1 MPATRLS
8 YGFAIGVSM
17 PTGRER
23 IEGVSVF
30 RRLMPVIGLVWV
42 VAVAVVFAG
51 PTLSQTNIDQGK
63 PASELFANYCAV
75 CHKST
80 RGLAN
85 GRSSLTLSMFLRE
98 HYATSSQQAAALAA
112 YVISAGGN
120 APAAKPERAKSEEP
134 KGQEAK
140 GQETKGQEPKGH
152 ETKPRAASAKSEPEK
167 QAPGGQPGRDETTP
181 AQQERAP
188 VVAAPA
194 AGASPSSGEAPE
206 LGSTTSA
213 GVSAESQSND
223 NALVPRDNIPD

>member
-1 MPATRLS
+1 M
-8 YGFAIGVSM
+8 
-17 PTGRER
+17 
-23 IEGVSVF
+23 F
-30 RRLMPVIGLVWV
+30 RRLMPVIGLASV
-42 VAVAVVFAG
+42 VAVAVTSAE
-51 PTLSQTNIDQGK
+51 PALSQTNIDQGK

-98 HYATSSQQAAALAA
+98 HYAASSQQAAALAA

-120 APAAKPERAKSEEP
+120 APAPKPERAKSEEA

-140 GQETKGQEPKGH
+140 GQEAKGH

-167 QAPGGQPGRDETTP
+167 PIPGGQPGREELAP
-181 AQQERAP
+181 AEQERAP

-194 AGASPSSGEAPE
+194 GGASPSSGEAEE
-206 LGSTTSA
+206 LRSTTSA
-213 GVSAESQSND
+213 GAETQSND

>member
-1 MPATRLS
+1 M
-8 YGFAIGVSM
+8 
-17 PTGRER
+17 
-23 IEGVSVF
+23 F
-30 RRLMPVIGLVWV
+30 RHLVPVIGLASV
-42 VAVAVVFAG
+42 VAIAVIPAE

-63 PASELFANYCAV
+63 PASELFANYCV
-75 CHKST
+75 GCHKST

-98 HYATSSQQAAALAA
+98 HYAASSQQAAALAA

-120 APAAKPERAKSEEP
+120 APAPKPERAKSEET

-140 GQETKGQEPKGH
+140 GQEAKGH

-167 QAPGGQPGRDETTP
+167 PAPGSQPGREE
-181 AQQERAP
+181 A
-188 VVAAPA
+188 VAAPA

-206 LGSTTSA
+206 PGPTARA
-213 GVSAESQSND
+213 GAEPQSND

>member
-1 MPATRLS
+1 MPATWLS
-8 YGFAIGVSM
+8 YGFAVGVRM
-17 PTGRER
+17 PAGRER
-23 IEGVSVF
+23 IEGVSVLLRF
-30 RRLMPVIGLVWV
+30 MPVMGLVLV
-42 VAVAVVFAG
+42 VAVAVVFAE

-167 QAPGGQPGRDETTP
+167 PAPGGQPGRDETAP

-188 VVAAPA
+188 VVAAPG
-194 AGASPSSGEAPE
+194 AGALPSSGEAPE
-206 LGSTTSA
+206 LGPTTSA

>member
-1 MPATRLS
+1 MLAEW
-8 YGFAIGVSM
+8 
-17 PTGRER
+17 ER
-23 IEGVSVF
+23 IQGVSVF
-30 RRLMPVIGLVWV
+30 RRLMPVIGLASIVV
-42 VAVAVVFAG
+42 VAVTSAEPA
-51 PTLSQTNIDQGK
+51 LSQTNIDQGK

-98 HYATSSQQAAALAA
+98 HYAASGQQAAALAA
-112 YVISAGGN
+112 YVIGAGGN
-120 APAAKPERAKSEEP
+120 APAPKPERAKSEEA

-140 GQETKGQEPKGH
+140 GQEAKGH

-167 QAPGGQPGRDETTP
+167 PVPGGQPGREEAAP

-194 AGASPSSGEAPE
+194 GGASPSSGEAEE
-206 LGSTTSA
+206 LRSTTSA
-213 GVSAESQSND
+213 EAETQSND

>member
-1 MPATRLS
+1 M
-8 YGFAIGVSM
+8 FAE
-17 PTGRER
+17 RER
-23 IEGVSVF
+23 IQGVSVLW
-30 RRLMPVIGLVWV
+30 RLMPLIGLASIA
-42 VAVAVVFAG
+42 AVAVISAG
-51 PTLSQTNIDQGK
+51 PALGQTNIDQGK
-63 PASELFANYCAV
+63 PASELFANYCVV

-85 GRSSLTLSMFLRE
+85 GRSSLTLSLFLRE
-98 HYATSSQQAAALAA
+98 HYAASREQAAALAA

-140 GQETKGQEPKGH
+140 GQEAKGQETKGH

-167 QAPGGQPGRDETTP
+167 PARGGQPGREEP
-181 AQQERAP
+181 APAEQEPAP

-194 AGASPSSGEAPE
+194 ANPSPSSGEAPE
-206 LGSTTSA
+206 LRPTTSA

-223 NALVPRDNIPD
+223 DAPVPRDNIPD

>member
-1 MPATRLS
+1 MSAEW
-8 YGFAIGVSM
+8 
-17 PTGRER
+17 ER
-23 IEGVSVF
+23 IQGVSVF
-30 RRLMPVIGLVWV
+30 WRLLPLFGLGSI
-42 VAVAVVFAG
+42 VAVAVISAG
-51 PTLSQTNIDQGK
+51 PSLGQTNIDQGK

-85 GRSSLTLSMFLRE
+85 GRSSLTLSLFLRE
-98 HYATSSQQAAALAA
+98 HYAASREQAAALAA

-140 GQETKGQEPKGH
+140 GQEAKGQEAKGH

-167 QAPGGQPGRDETTP
+167 PARGGQPGREEP
-181 AQQERAP
+181 APAEQEPAP

-194 AGASPSSGEAPE
+194 ASQSPSSGEAPE
-206 LGSTTSA
+206 LRATTSA
-213 GVSAESQSND
+213 GVSAESQPDD
-223 NALVPRDNIPD
+223 NAPVPRDNIPD

>member
-1 MPATRLS
+1 MLAK
-8 YGFAIGVSM
+8 
-17 PTGRER
+17 RER
-23 IEGVSVF
+23 IQGVSVF
-30 RRLMPVIGLVWV
+30 RRLIALIGLASIA
-42 VAVAVVFAG
+42 AVAVISAG
-51 PTLSQTNIDQGK
+51 PSLGQTNIDQGK

-85 GRSSLTLSMFLRE
+85 GRSNLTLSLFLRE
-98 HYATSSQQAAALAA
+98 HYAASREQAAALAA

-140 GQETKGQEPKGH
+140 GQEAKGH

-167 QAPGGQPGRDETTP
+167 PARGGQPGREESAP
-181 AQQERAP
+181 AEQEPAP

-194 AGASPSSGEAPE
+194 ASPSPSSDEAPE
-206 LGSTTSA
+206 LRPTTSA
-213 GVSAESQSND
+213 GVSAESQSDD
-223 NALVPRDNIPD
+223 NTPVPRDNIPD